1 MRNVFKGKQFDKRI
15 IIEAV
20 GLYCR
25 FSLSYRDVSEILRH
39 RGIQVNPT
47 TIMRW
52 VHQYGNLLFVI
63 WKKKN
68 KPTSTSWR
76 MDETYIKIKR
86 KQHYLYR
93 AIDSHGNTLDMCLR
107 KHRDTNAAYA
117 FMKRL
122 IRRYGEPRALVTDK
136 CAATIAAVNKLK
148 NEGFL
153 KSVDYR
159 LSKYLNNVIEQ
170 DHRQIKKRFSKSLG
184 FQSMKSAA
192 TTIQGIEVVNALYK
206 KSRRIMSLFDFSVWD
221 EIRYLLEIA

>member
-1 MRNVFKGKQFDKRI
+1 M
-15 IIEAV
+15 
-20 GLYCR
+20 
-25 FSLSYRDVSEILRH
+25 
-39 RGIQVNPT
+39 NPT

-52 VHQYGNLLFVI
+52 VHQYGKLLFVI

-68 KPTSTSWR
+68 KPPSTSWR
-76 MDETYIKIKR
+76 MDETYIKIKG
-86 KQHYLYR
+86 KQHY
-93 AIDSHGNTLDMCLR
+93 LDMCLR